1 MNESNISAAAGEA
14 PPQDEAALVRMNES
28 LRRQSVLIATQHEI
42 AHAERELDA
51 VLSIVTRRAQELSE
65 ADGAVI
71 EMADG
76 DDMVYRS
83 ASGSAAGQIG
93 MRLSRHTSLSGRC
106 VAEGRVL
113 MCEDSETD
121 PRVNREACRR
131 VGLRSMAVVPVQF
144 LGQTIGVLKVYS
156 SRPSAFDE
164 HVLPLIEMMA
174 SLIVAAISAVSEAE
188 ARRALSISE
197 ARQQT
202 LLRDVLASVTEGKL
216 RLCGA
221 ADELPEPLTA
231 FGEPIALT
239 PERAGL
245 CELRGLAQEAARGV
259 GHPENRQSDLATAVS
274 EAGMNA
280 IVHGGGG
287 TAWVMTGE
295 NGAVRVR
302 VEDHGSG
309 ITMENLPKAT
319 LSRGFST
326 KATLGHGLKMM
337 LETSDRLYLLT
348 GPGGTTV
355 VIEQDDALPL
365 PAWLAD
371 AFE

>member
-1 MNESNISAAAGEA
+1 MNET
-14 PPQDEAALVRMNES
+14 V
-28 LRRQSVLIATQHEI
+28 RRQSILIATQHEI

-65 ADGAVI
+65 ADGAVV

-76 DDMVYRS
+76 DEMVYRS
-83 ASGSAAGQIG
+83 ASGSAAQQIG

-106 VAEGRVL
+106 VGESRVL
-113 MCEDSETD
+113 SCEDSETD
-121 PRVNREACRR
+121 PRVNREACRK
-131 VGLRSMAVVPVQF
+131 VGLRSMVVVPLQF

-156 SRPSAFDE
+156 SRPNAFGDA
-164 HVLPLIEMMA
+164 VLPLLEMMV
-174 SLIVAAISAVSEAE
+174 SLIVAAMSAVSEAE
-188 ARRALSISE
+188 ARKALSISE

-216 RLCGA
+216 RLCSC
-221 ADELPEPLTA
+221 ADDLPEPLTP
-231 FGEPIALT
+231 FGQPVTLA
-239 PERAGL
+239 ERMGL
-245 CELRGLAQEAARGV
+245 CELRNLAQEAARFA
-259 GHPENRQSDLATAVS
+259 GHPESRQSDIATAAS

-280 IVHGGGG
+280 MVHGGGG
-287 TAWVMTGE
+287 VARVFTGA
-295 NGAVRVR
+295 NGIVRIR

-309 ITMENLPKAT
+309 IAMENLPKAT
-319 LSRGFST
+319 LARGFST

-348 GPGGTTV
+348 GPSGTTV
-355 VIEQDDALPL
+355 VIEQEENPPL

>member
-1 MNESNISAAAGEA
+1 MAVQADI
-14 PPQDEAALVRMNES
+14 AALQRMRES
-28 LRRQSVLIATQHEI
+28 VRRQGILIATQHEI

-65 ADGAVI
+65 ADGAVV

-76 DDMVYRS
+76 DEMVYRS
-83 ASGSAAGQIG
+83 ASGSAAHQIG
-93 MRLSRHTSLSGRC
+93 MRLSRLTSLSGRC

-113 MCEDSETD
+113 LCEDSETD
-121 PRVNREACRR
+121 PRVNREACRK
-131 VGLRSMAVVPVQF
+131 VGLRSMAVVPLQF

-156 SRPSAFDE
+156 SRPSAFDA
-164 HVLPLIEMMA
+164 HVLPLIEMMV
-174 SLIVAAISAVSEAE
+174 SLIVAAMSAVSEAE

-216 RLCGA
+216 RLCSA
-221 ADELPEPLTA
+221 AEELPESLTP
-231 FGEPIALT
+231 FGEPVSLA
-239 PERAGL
+239 ERVGL
-245 CELRGLAQEAARGV
+245 RELRNLTQEAARAA
-259 GHPENRQSDLATAVS
+259 GHTESRQSDIATAAS
-274 EAGMNA
+274 EAAMNA
-280 IVHGGGG
+280 MVHGGGG
-287 TAWVMTGE
+287 MAWVLVGE
-295 NGAVRVR
+295 NGTVRVR

-309 ITMENLPKAT
+309 IAMENLPKAT
-319 LSRGFST
+319 LARGFST

-355 VIEQDDALPL
+355 IVEQDENPPL

-371 AFE
+371 AFD